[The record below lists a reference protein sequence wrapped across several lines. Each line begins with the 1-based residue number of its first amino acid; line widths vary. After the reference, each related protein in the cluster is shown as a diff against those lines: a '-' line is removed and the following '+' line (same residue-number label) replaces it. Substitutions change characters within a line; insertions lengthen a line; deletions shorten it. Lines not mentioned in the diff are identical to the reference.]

1 MKIRDSTDI
10 ADQRK
15 ESHRAAMLIKKATQ
29 DYFNI
34 VNFIDLSGK
43 HARHLFHIAEVT
55 IMTILY
61 IMEKNRFYL
70 NRAKQTK
77 YSTFFPDLLRNH
89 SIYLI
94 GLEQ

>member
-1 MKIRDSTDI
+1 MKTRDSTDI
-10 ADQRK
+10 ADQRE
-15 ESHRAAMLIKKATQ
+15 ESHRAAMFIKKATQ

-55 IMTILY
+55 VMRILY

-77 YSTFFPDLLRNH
+77 YSTFFSDPLRIH

-94 GLEQ
+94 DLEQ